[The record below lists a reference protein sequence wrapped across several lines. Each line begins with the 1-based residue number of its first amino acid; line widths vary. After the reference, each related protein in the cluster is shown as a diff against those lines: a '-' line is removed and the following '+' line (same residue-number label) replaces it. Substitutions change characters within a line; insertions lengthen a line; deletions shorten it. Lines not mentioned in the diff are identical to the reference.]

1 MYSLVSSTFRFNCII
16 HYGSSNA
23 YPLTAPYPAAHIHDS
38 YRTQG
43 TGLVLRRVRRK
54 NASRPART
62 PVTRPWKDDI
72 RVSSAHF
79 EEKWRRRPEYAPMH
93 YSHSTDIGSSF
104 SAGSTACDRSR
115 SPSDPGQLMPSPKKK
130 MEVELGMEELGWRR
144 GWLVVLP
151 IHAPNERSIGVI
163 SAVFTGRRA

>member
-43 TGLVLRRVRRK
+43 TGLVLRRVRRM
-54 NASRPART
+54 PART

-104 SAGSTACDRSR
+104 TACDRSR

-130 MEVELGMEELGWRR
+130 MKLSWGWRNW
-144 GWLVVLP
+144 GGEVVVVLY
-151 IHAPNERSIGVI
+151 
-163 SAVFTGRRA
+163 